1 MEAIVI
7 YAAVSLRNDGA
18 AAGEGREASGVYSLP
33 TCLFLRT
40 KPAAECGSGSMY
52 ILQITD
58 ILKMG
63 AFFCETINA

>member
-18 AAGEGREASGVYSLP
+18 AAGEGREASGVYSL
-33 TCLFLRT
+33 LT